1 MTRVKR
7 GKIALKRRRNVLK
20 AAKGFRGTRGTK
32 EKLAK
37 ENLVKAGLHAFA
49 HRKDKKSDFRG
60 LWQTRL
66 SAALKPH
73 NVSYSK
79 FMGMLKKQKIEV
91 NRKMLSEMAQ
101 KQPQALERFV
111 KQVVA

>member
-7 GKIALKRRRNVLK
+7 GKIALKRRRSVLK

-49 HRKDKKSDFRG
+49 HRRDKKNDFRR
-60 LWQTRL
+60 LWHVRL
-66 SAALKPH
+66 NAALKKH
-73 NVSYSK
+73 DLSYSK
-79 FMGMLKKQKIEV
+79 FAGTLKKQNILL
-91 NRKMLSEMAQ
+91 NRKMLATIAHEHPAGFDRFIAQ
-101 KQPQALERFV
+101 VTK
-111 KQVVA
+111 

>member
-7 GKIALKRRRNVLK
+7 GTIALKRRRNVLK

-49 HRKDKKSDFRG
+49 HRKDKKNDFRR
-60 LWQTRL
+60 LWHVRL
-66 SAALKPH
+66 NAALKKH
-73 NVSYSK
+73 DLSYSK
-79 FMGMLKKQKIEV
+79 FAGTLNKKNIEI
-91 NRKMLSEMAQ
+91 NRKMLATMAQ
-101 KQPQALERFV
+101 EHPQAFDRFIASV
-111 KQVVA
+111 TK